1 MNIKYSAKFD
11 NMVRK
16 KKCIF
21 FDRDGTLIDTPKSKQ
36 NKPKSYNNLNQ
47 IHLKMEVIDV
57 CLKLKK
63 NYLLMLLTNQ
73 PDVKRKK
80 NSKINVENINL
91 YLKKKLFLDYILV
104 DYSDDEKNFFRK
116 PNPGMIFFAKK
127 KFDLD
132 LEKSY
137 VVGDRWRDI
146 DAGFA
151 AKCKTIFIDK
161 NYDEKL
167 NHEPDFR
174 VKNFKQILRYIK

>member
-1 MNIKYSAKFD
+1 MLA
-11 NMVRK
+11 R

-21 FDRDGTLIDTPKSKQ
+21 FDRDGTLIDTPNNNL

-47 IHLKMEVIDV
+47 IHIKSDVVDV
-57 CLKLKK
+57 CKKLKK
-63 NYLLMLLTNQ
+63 EYLLILFTNQ

-104 DYSDDEKNFFRK
+104 NYSDNENNYFRK
-116 PNPGMIFFAKK
+116 PNPGMLFFAKK
-127 KFDLD
+127 KFG
-132 LEKSY
+132 LEMKKSY

-151 AKCKTIFIDK
+151 ANCKTIFIDK
-161 NYDEKL
+161 NYNEKL
-167 NHEPDFR
+167 NNKPDFK
-174 VKNFKQILRYIK
+174 VKHFKQILKYIK